1 MSYEESDRGPDF
13 VRCALKSCEL
23 FKILHL
29 SLPDNMIGEKEM
41 LDIAYVLS
49 RNTPLK
55 HLNLRN
61 NVVDAKAALILAN
74 SLATNSNLRQLDLT
88 HNKLKDVGIA
98 LLMEI
103 FII

>member
-1 MSYEESDRGPDF
+1 
-13 VRCALKSCEL
+13 
-23 FKILHL
+23 
-29 SLPDNMIGEKEM
+29 MIGEKEM

-88 HNKLKDVGIA
+88 HNKLKDAGIA